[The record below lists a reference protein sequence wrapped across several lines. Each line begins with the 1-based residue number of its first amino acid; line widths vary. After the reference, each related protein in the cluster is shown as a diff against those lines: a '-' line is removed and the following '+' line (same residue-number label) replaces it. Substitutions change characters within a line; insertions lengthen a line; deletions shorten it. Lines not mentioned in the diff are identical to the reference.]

1 MKDTARGS
9 SEASRLM
16 TEYEISPE
24 DLEKIRRYGKI
35 IIPKLPDHVTAFYQW
50 LKTQPDL
57 VPSSINCQKLIAEK
71 SNGGQ
76 YNWPDEFT
84 GEIVILKELREKNKG
99 LLKIPDPLMQ
109 NFKI

>member
-1 MKDTARGS
+1 
-9 SEASRLM
+9 
-16 TEYEISPE
+16 
-24 DLEKIRRYGKI
+24 
-35 IIPKLPDHVTAFYQW
+35 
-50 LKTQPDL
+50 

-99 LLKIPDPLMQ
+99 LLKIPDSLMQ